1 MTCPTTPT
9 VAVNAT
15 DAGSRARP
23 RLFHGW
29 KVVSA
34 GAVMLTLQ
42 SALILQAFGNYAVIL
57 REQFGWSTTTISIA
71 YSSNRSESGLLGPI
85 QGWALNRF
93 GSRAVMRF
101 GALVALIGFVWFSR
115 MNTPVEFVIS
125 FFLISAGAGFAGFI
139 TVVTET
145 VHWFERKRAM
155 ALSLSSGGFALGG
168 LLIPLVVLSM
178 RHFGWR
184 QTALVSG
191 LLLVVLTFVLST
203 WFGHTPAELGQPIDG
218 VEPATDGNGVAA
230 PADTSWHF
238 TVREAVRSRAFWLL
252 AFAHASALLVVGA
265 VMAHL
270 ALYLTGEQGY
280 SLQAASFV
288 VAGVTI
294 AQIAGQVVGG
304 YLGDRTSKRWLSVA
318 AMGGHVTGLLLLAFA
333 TGPWMIWGF
342 AVLHGLAWGARGP
355 LMSAIRADYFG
366 STAFGQIMGYSSIIL
381 MFGMIG
387 GPLIAGILAD
397 VTGSYQAGFT
407 ILAVLAAFGGLLFA
421 AAVPP
426 PRRAPSPQAQPA

>member
-1 MTCPTTPT
+1 MTAPAGPAVAGGAT
-9 VAVNAT
+9 VT
-15 DAGSRARP
+15 GR

-29 KVVSA
+29 KVVTS
-34 GAVMLTLQ
+34 GAVVLTLQ
-42 SALILQAFGNYAVIL
+42 SGLILQAFGNYAVIL
-57 REQFGWSTTTISIA
+57 REQFGWSTTTISVA
-71 YSSNRSESGLLGPI
+71 YASNRSESGLLGPI

-101 GALVALIGFVWFSR
+101 GALLALIGFIWFSR
-115 MNTPVEFVIS
+115 MNTPIEFVIS

-155 ALSLSSGGFALGG
+155 ALSLASGGFAVGG
-168 LLIPLVVLSM
+168 LMIPLVVLSM

-191 LLLVVLTFVLST
+191 FVLVAVTFVVST
-203 WFGHTPAELGQPIDG
+203 WFGHTPAELGQPVDG
-218 VEPATDGNGVAA
+218 VAPLPGADGVRVPTDH
-230 PADTSWHF
+230 SWHF
-238 TVREAVRSRAFWLL
+238 TVREAIRTRAFWLL

-270 ALYLTGEQGY
+270 ALYLTGDLGY
-280 SLQAASFV
+280 TLQAASFV

-294 AQIAGQVVGG
+294 AQIAGQLVGG
-304 YLGDRTSKRWLSVA
+304 YLGDRTSKRWLSAGAMWGHA
-318 AMGGHVTGLLLLAFA
+318 AGLLLLTFA
-333 TGPWMIWGF
+333 VAPWMVWGF
-342 AVLHGLAWGARGP
+342 ALLHGLAWGARGP

-387 GPLIAGILAD
+387 GPLLAGILAD
-397 VTGSYQAGFT
+397 VTGTYRLGFV
-407 ILAVLAAFGGLLFA
+407 ILAVLAGLGSVLFILA
-421 AAVPP
+421 TEPA
-426 PRRAPSPQAQPA
+426 RRAGTSTPPM

>member
-1 MTCPTTPT
+1 MTAPAGPAVAGGAT
-9 VAVNAT
+9 VT
-15 DAGSRARP
+15 GR

-29 KVVSA
+29 KVVTS
-34 GAVMLTLQ
+34 GAVVLMLQ
-42 SALILQAFGNYAVIL
+42 SGLILQAFGNYAVIL
-57 REQFGWSTTTISIA
+57 REQFGWSTTTISVA
-71 YSSNRSESGLLGPI
+71 YASNRSESGLLGPI

-101 GALVALIGFVWFSR
+101 GALLALIGFIWFSR
-115 MNTPVEFVIS
+115 MNTPIEFVIS

-155 ALSLSSGGFALGG
+155 ALSLASGGFAVGG
-168 LLIPLVVLSM
+168 LMIPLVVLSM

-191 LLLVVLTFVLST
+191 FVLVAVTFVVST
-203 WFGHTPAELGQPIDG
+203 WFGHTPAELGQPVDG
-218 VEPATDGNGVAA
+218 VEPLPGADGVRVPTDH
-230 PADTSWHF
+230 SWHF
-238 TVREAVRSRAFWLL
+238 TVREAVRTRAFWLL

-270 ALYLTGEQGY
+270 ALYLTGDLGY
-280 SLQAASFV
+280 TLQAASFV

-294 AQIAGQVVGG
+294 AQIAGQLVGG
-304 YLGDRTSKRWLSVA
+304 YLGDRTSKRWLSAGAMWGHA
-318 AMGGHVTGLLLLAFA
+318 AGLLLLTFA
-333 TGPWMIWGF
+333 VAPWMVWGF
-342 AVLHGLAWGARGP
+342 ALLHGLAWGARGP

-387 GPLIAGILAD
+387 GPLLAGILAD
-397 VTGSYQAGFT
+397 VTGTYRLGFV
-407 ILAVLAAFGGLLFA
+407 ILAVLAGLGSVLFILATEPARRA
-421 AAVPP
+421 AATSTPP
-426 PRRAPSPQAQPA
+426 V